1 MTRAADEP
9 STRKRPDRAMASVV
23 ALFLAS
29 CAVAACG
36 TQEGSR
42 TGGDTHRPSGTTPTS
57 PAASAAASGAG
68 TPTPT
73 GSIRPSATAADGPL
87 TLAELAQHPCRA
99 IDDEDARKSKL
110 WIFVDGTQP
119 NYDTKS
125 CQWGARGGLVTFTPY
140 TSTDQT
146 KAEKFKHLTRK
157 NISGHQALL
166 GSSTDH
172 GRETYVLFVS
182 VGRKQSFR
190 LMVLPWGEDVPGPD
204 APTLA
209 TNFAKAILSHLR

>member
-1 MTRAADEP
+1 MTRSADEA
-9 STRKRPDRAMASVV
+9 STRNRPGLAMALVV

-29 CAVAACG
+29 SAVGACSA
-36 TQEGSR
+36 QDGSR

-57 PAASAAASGAG
+57 PAASAASTDAG
-68 TPTPT
+68 TPAPT
-73 GSIRPSATAADGPL
+73 GSVKPSSTAAGGRL

-99 IDDEDARKSKL
+99 INDGDARKSKL
-110 WIFVDGTQP
+110 WIFVDGRQP
-119 NYDTKS
+119 NWDAKS

-157 NISGHQALL
+157 NISGHRALL

-209 TNFAKAILSHLR
+209 TKFAKAILSHLR